1 VRPLVAALLLA
12 GCATP
17 QPRVAQI
24 FEDSSFPIAYRA
36 AIGTAS
42 REVRGEACRNAFGLP
57 LFLWGGPDLAGWGE
71 AGFRDAIAR
80 AQEQAPGT
88 TLSEVRADLHLI
100 NILVVRR
107 ECVVVTAAAR

>member
-1 VRPLVAALLLA
+1 MKRILALSAAAACGCIYGNVSVPL
-12 GCATP
+12 
-17 QPRVAQI
+17 
-24 FEDSSFPIAYRA
+24 AYRA
-36 AIGTAS
+36 AIGTGS

>member
-1 VRPLVAALLLA
+1 MRPLLLALLLA

-17 QPRVAQI
+17 QPRVAWI

-36 AIGTAS
+36 PVGTAS

-57 LFLWGGPDLAGWGE
+57 LFLFGGPDLAGWGE
-71 AGFRDAIAR
+71 AGLREAVTR
-80 AQEQAPGT
+80 AHEQAPGAA
-88 TLSEVRADLHLI
+88 LSDVRADLHLI

-107 ECVVVTAAAR
+107 ECIVVTAAAR

>member
-1 VRPLVAALLLA
+1 VRPLIAALLLA
-12 GCATP
+12 GCATQ
-17 QPRVAQI
+17 QPRVAGI

-36 AIGTAS
+36 AVGPGS

-57 LFLWGGPDLAGWGE
+57 LFLYGGPDLAGWGE
-71 AGFRDAIAR
+71 AGFREAVAR
-80 AQEQAPGT
+80 AQEQAPGAA
-88 TLSEVRADLHLI
+88 LSDVRADLHLI